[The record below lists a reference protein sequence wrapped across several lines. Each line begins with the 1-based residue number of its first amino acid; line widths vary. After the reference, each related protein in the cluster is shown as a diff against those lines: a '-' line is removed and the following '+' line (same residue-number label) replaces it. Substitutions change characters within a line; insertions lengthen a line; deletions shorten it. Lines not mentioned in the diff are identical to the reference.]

1 MKTATQHFFS
11 CLQKVVRYVW
21 LDPID
26 FYVVMFADILKTKK
40 EIKDEHDFSI
50 DNKML
55 RLIAIMFLL
64 ASFSRSSMKI
74 SILYHTK

>member
-1 MKTATQHFFS
+1 MKTATQHFFLR
-11 CLQKVVRYVW
+11 LQKVVWYVW

-26 FYVVMFADILKTKK
+26 FYVVMFADILKTEK

-64 ASFSRSSMKI
+64 DKRTTSFSHCSMKI
-74 SILYHTK
+74 ST